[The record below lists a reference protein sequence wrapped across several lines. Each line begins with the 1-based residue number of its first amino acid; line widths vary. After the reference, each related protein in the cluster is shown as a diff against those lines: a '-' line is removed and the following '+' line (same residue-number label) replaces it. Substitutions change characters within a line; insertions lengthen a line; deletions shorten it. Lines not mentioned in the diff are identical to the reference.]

1 MTKPFKIITI
11 AQVKAMSKARCEI
24 KDGDRVV
31 NVVNE
36 LICGGLKKLQVLS
49 DFDFTITKQHM
60 PDERIPPTSFGLFN
74 SCKSIP
80 RHVLEETDRLYRIY
94 RPIEIDPHITIQ
106 EKTEKMVE
114 WWEKS
119 AEVFKGFPF
128 NPDEIDEVAAESSDY
143 LRDGVHELFND
154 LNNNNVPLLVF
165 SAGLGDCVVS
175 ILKQFNVLL
184 PNVKVVSNFLK
195 YKDGHLDGFIPPII
209 HIFNKN
215 EQVLKG
221 TEYYDSVHNRD
232 HIILMGDSLGD
243 AEMATGVP
251 SSSHVLKIGFLYDH
265 VELNLQRYMDAF
277 DIVLINDQTMDLPKA
292 LVSLIQRNES

>member
-1 MTKPFKIITI
+1 M
-11 AQVKAMSKARCEI
+11 
-24 KDGDRVV
+24 
-31 NVVNE
+31 
-36 LICGGLKKLQVLS
+36 
-49 DFDFTITKQHM
+49 
-60 PDERIPPTSFGLFN
+60 
-74 SCKSIP
+74 
-80 RHVLEETDRLYRIY
+80 
-94 RPIEIDPHITIQ
+94 
-106 EKTEKMVE
+106 
-114 WWEKS
+114 
-119 AEVFKGFPF
+119 
-128 NPDEIDEVAAESSDY
+128 AAESSDY

-265 VELNLQRYMDAF
+265 VS
-277 DIVLINDQTMDLPKA
+277 
-292 LVSLIQRNES
+292 VS